1 MWAHSLT
8 GAADLVTY
16 RTMPTQ
22 ELRGGNPDAYDSQ
35 KAKDIAR
42 RIYDAYKQQDVN
54 NGTNYSSSLSPLIY
68 ESDDDKWVK
77 ARRQLIERA
86 ATFEQAPPPCASRFG
101 GGGGERRV
109 QFAEG
114 RDVRDFFEDA
124 PVALSGGSSS
134 SIMPLVRGV
143 VVEAVAPVIFAAGA
157 SNCKS
162 NPGFPWTPGGS
173 NGPDGM
179 GYCPHDYEPGTVLP
193 GFDGGLYK
201 VAVGRDGS
209 RVWTSAGDAPVTY
222 RIVQRPQGADGM
234 GLLDGAGLGDYDT
247 YSWTAHVPQS
257 WASYGYRRNC
267 NAYSF
272 LPSHMHHSILRYLVD
287 GRLDRS
293 KVTST
298 GGVGE
303 AEAKALVAT
312 FEQNEALALVST
324 GTSVTFNQ
332 GYAYLG
338 KLSAEDP
345 ASGTSGSASGSTGGT
360 ASGSTGGT
368 ASGST
373 STPLPKVYVP
383 NGTGILATDKV
394 MFVGTFTKA
403 AKWGEFKGGA
413 ESFKGW
419 KLQVETDKV
428 VATFG
433 TGEDGAFKA
442 ATPERKLEI
451 TKADKLQKSAL
462 KGDGIV
468 VDETAQSAY
477 CAGDASGYAFELR
490 RQPVGTA
497 PATIWLRI
505 GKGTAGKTAVQEGWM
520 CKVDGTVTDKGLA
533 MKFKIDGKG
542 QTQVTHMYA
551 GHVDAFGMP
560 TKLGV
565 LQQLG
570 ADLATTEQ
578 RGEFRLGQLVLGSCG
593 VKQQGFFLD
602 GKLYGDAKFREAAFN
617 KAQEK
622 SVEAKKHVDDKKDEL
637 KKQLG
642 EFSAVMNPVQ
652 LDLKGGASKV
662 PVRGT
667 PVRDAPVPQ
676 DDLPIFGVA
685 PATYLDVKGGMHGAL
700 HNLPSVPSSAHVPA
714 HTLAMHPPAP
724 PATPVVAS
732 VFSLQT
738 KPAVPAASSILG
750 PELRKGQVDVE
761 ISTRVQKAQE
771 QLRNMNSKG
780 ADARLVD
787 ELKGYADLL
796 FRKGEQFVNLED
808 GLPARATGL
817 TSLEEEKRKAELAR
831 VLQEV
836 IKPCQTLVQHRDSKH
851 AWTRQYVHML
861 SLKILALVKYICSS
875 ERTGVSELCKLRE
888 SVEQCLAFAL
898 Q

>member
-42 RIYDAYKQQDVN
+42 RIYDAYKQQDEN
-54 NGTNYSSSLSPLIY
+54 NGTNYSSSLSTRIY
-68 ESDDDKWVK
+68 ESDDDMWVK

-86 ATFEQAPPPCASRFG
+86 ATFEQAPPPCASRF
-101 GGGGERRV
+101 GGGERRV

-134 SIMPLVRGV
+134 SSLMPLVRGV
-143 VVEAVAPVIFAAGA
+143 MVEAVAPVIFAAGA

-247 YSWTAHVPQS
+247 YSWPAHVPQS

-293 KVTST
+293 KATST

-303 AEAKALVAT
+303 DEAKVLIDRFGT
-312 FEQNEALALVST
+312 DDALALVST
-324 GTSVTFNQ
+324 GTSVTFNKT
-332 GYAYLG
+332 YAYLG

-345 ASGTSGSASGSTGGT
+345 PSGASGSTGGT
-360 ASGSTGGT
+360 SGSASSSASGS
-368 ASGST
+368 A
-373 STPLPKVYVP
+373 STPLSKVYVP

-394 MFVGTFTKA
+394 LFVGTFTKA
-403 AKWGEFKGGA
+403 AQWGEFQGGA

-419 KLQVETDKV
+419 KLQVDGDKV

-433 TGEDGAFKA
+433 TGVDGTFTA
-442 ATPERKLEI
+442 AADRKLEM
-451 TKADKLQKSAL
+451 TKADKLQKGAL

-490 RQPVGTA
+490 RQPAGTDHV
-497 PATIWLRI
+497 IWLRI
-505 GKGTAGKTAVQEGWM
+505 GKGTTGKSAVQEGWI
-520 CKVDGTVTDKGLA
+520 CKVAGTAADGLA
-533 MKFKIDGKG
+533 MKFKLDGKG
-542 QTQVTHMYA
+542 QTQVTHLYA
-551 GHVDAFGMP
+551 GLVDAFGMP

-565 LQQLG
+565 LQQLH

-593 VKQQGFFLD
+593 VKQHGFFLD
-602 GKLYGDAKFREAAFN
+602 GKLYGDAKFQGAAFN

-622 SVEAKKHVDDKKDEL
+622 SAAAKKHVDGNKDEL

-642 EFSAVMNPVQ
+642 EFSAVVNPVQ

-700 HNLPSVPSSAHVPA
+700 HKLPSVPSSAHMPA
-714 HTLAMHPPAP
+714 HTLAMHPPVT
-724 PATPVVAS
+724 PAMPAMS
-732 VFSLQT
+732 SLQT
-738 KPAVPAASSILG
+738 KPAVPSASSILG

-771 QLRNMNSKG
+771 QLRDMNSKG

-808 GLPARATGL
+808 GLPARASGL
-817 TSLEEEKRKAELAR
+817 SAAEEEKRKAELAR

-898 Q
+898 K

>member
-35 KAKDIAR
+35 KAKEIAR
-42 RIYDAYKQQDVN
+42 QIYDAYKQQDVN

-68 ESDDDKWVK
+68 ESDEDKWVK

-86 ATFEQAPPPCASRFG
+86 ATFEQAPPPCASRTF

-134 SIMPLVRGV
+134 SSLMPLVRGV
-143 VVEAVAPVIFAAGA
+143 MLEAVAPVIFAAGA

-162 NPGFPWTPGGS
+162 NPGFAWTPGGS

-209 RVWTSAGDAPVTY
+209 RVWTSAGDAPVAY

-247 YSWTAHVPQS
+247 YSWPAHVPQS

-287 GRLDRS
+287 GRIDRS
-293 KVTST
+293 KATST

-303 AEAKALVAT
+303 VEAKALLDKFDKPDA
-312 FEQNEALALVST
+312 ALALVST
-324 GTSVTFNQ
+324 GSSVTFNKD
-332 GYAYLG
+332 YAYLG

-345 ASGTSGSASGSTGGT
+345 PSGTSGSASGST
-360 ASGSTGGT
+360 SGSTSGS

-373 STPLPKVYVP
+373 STPLSKVYVP

-394 MFVGTFTKA
+394 LFVGTFTKE

-419 KLQVETDKV
+419 KLQVETDGSKV
-428 VATFG
+428 VATYG
-433 TGEDGAFKA
+433 TGEDGSFKA
-442 ATPERKLEI
+442 ANPDRKLEVGKG
-451 TKADKLQKSAL
+451 TELKKDVHKAEGFL
-462 KGDGIV
+462 
-468 VDETAQSAY
+468 VDDTAQSAY

-490 RQPVGTA
+490 RHPVGTGSTDHA
-497 PATIWLRI
+497 IWLRI
-505 GKGTAGKTAVQEGWM
+505 GKSTTGKGAVQEGWM
-520 CKVDGTVTDKGLA
+520 CKVAGTAADGLA

-542 QTQVTHMYA
+542 QTQVTHLYA

-593 VKQQGFFLD
+593 VKQHGFFLD
-602 GKLYGDAKFREAAFN
+602 GKLYGDAKFRAAAFT
-617 KAQEK
+617 KALEK
-622 SVEAKKHVDDKKDEL
+622 SVDAKKHVDGKKDEL

-642 EFSAVMNPVQ
+642 EFSAVVNPVQ

-662 PVRGT
+662 LVRGT

-700 HNLPSVPSSAHVPA
+700 HNLPSVSSSAHMPA

-724 PATPVVAS
+724 PAMPSMSTIVG
-732 VFSLQT
+732 QT
-738 KPAVPAASSILG
+738 KPAVLSASSILG
-750 PELRKGQVDVE
+750 PELRKGQVDVD

-771 QLRNMNSKG
+771 QLRNVNSKG

-808 GLPARATGL
+808 GLPARASGL
-817 TSLEEEKRKAELAR
+817 SSAEEEKRKAELAR

-836 IKPCQTLVQHRDSKH
+836 IKPCQTLVEHRDSKH

-898 Q
+898 K